1 MNRRSLLASGIAL
14 GSTVFVNGCTTV
26 ADTGIALPGPQKC
39 LSPVNVSQ
47 DRVIRQLV
55 GLRPYRPTGFVVR
68 REALGDKQIV
78 HNYGHGGGGITLA
91 WGSSRLA
98 VDLALQDTQ
107 GPVAVL
113 GAGIMGLTTARLLQ
127 EAGRSVTIYTS
138 QLPPNTTSNIAGGQ
152 WYPSSVFRR
161 SLVTSGFQQQFI
173 AAANYS
179 YKRYQIF
186 VGEQYGVRWL
196 QNYELSSSPIGGGL
210 TDQLIASMVPAKR
223 EIPPDQNPFG
233 TKHLRRWNGMYIEPS
248 RFLRQLERDILIS
261 GGKIGVRHFA
271 DQSQIQELP
280 QKLICNC
287 TGLGSAKL
295 FGDDELVPVR
305 GQLEVLLPQPEIDY
319 AYTTRNGLYMFPRSD
334 GIVLGG
340 TYDQGET
347 DLTPDPETARNIING
362 HSSISKAMRC
372 A

>member
-1 MNRRSLLASGIAL
+1 MAG
-14 GSTVFVNGCTTV
+14 
-26 ADTGIALPGPQKC
+26 TGIAPPGREKC

-55 GLRPYRPTGFVVR
+55 GLRPYRPAGFVVR
-68 REALGDKQIV
+68 REALADKQIV

-127 EAGRSVTIYTS
+127 EAGRLVTIYTS

-152 WYPSSVFRR
+152 WYPSSVFLR
-161 SLVTSGFQQQFI
+161 SLATPSFRQQFI

-179 YKRYQIF
+179 YQRYQIL

-196 QNYELSSSPIGGGL
+196 QNYELSSNPIGDGL
-210 TDQLIASMVPAKR
+210 TDQLIASMIPAKR
-223 EIPPDQNPFG
+223 EIPPDDNPFG
-233 TKHLRRWNGMYIEPS
+233 TTHLRAWNGMYIEPS
-248 RFLRQLERDILIS
+248 KFLRQLQRDILIS
-261 GGKIGVRHFA
+261 GGKISVRHFA

-280 QKLICNC
+280 EKLVCNC
-287 TGLGSAKL
+287 TGLGAANL
-295 FGDDELVPVR
+295 FNDRELVPVR

-340 TYDQGET
+340 TYDHGET
-347 DLTPDPETARNIING
+347 DLTPDPEIAKSIIIG
-362 HSSISKAMRC
+362 HSAISRAMRC